1 MYIVRE
7 VFNTKPGKAKDLVK
21 MFKKAM
27 PLMENQDGM
36 KSYRIMTDI
45 VSDYWT
51 VVMEAEVDDI
61 GAFLGG
67 LRGVTASDELKDIM
81 KGYMD
86 LVNAGHREVFIV
98 E

>member
-7 VFNTKPGKAKDLVK
+7 VFNTKPGKAKELVK
-21 MFKKAM
+21 MFKQAM

-36 KSYRIMTDI
+36 KSYKIMTDI
-45 VSDYWT
+45 VSGYWT
-51 VVMEAEVDDI
+51 VVIESEVEDI

-67 LRGVTASDELKDIM
+67 LRSVTASDELKNIM

-86 LVNAGHREVFIV
+86 LVNSGRREIFVL